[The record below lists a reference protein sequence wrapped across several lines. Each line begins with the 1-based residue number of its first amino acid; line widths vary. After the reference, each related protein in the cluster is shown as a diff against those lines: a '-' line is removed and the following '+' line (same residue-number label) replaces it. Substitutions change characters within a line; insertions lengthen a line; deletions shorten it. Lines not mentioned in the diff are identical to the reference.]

1 VVVVVWLEFRILD
14 AVGSRNGE
22 FGEYC
27 REERGVEGESCWRL
41 GKDEGVGEEEED
53 DGVWVKSFHATNTHA
68 IATNP
73 GMRAAT

>member
-1 VVVVVWLEFRILD
+1 M
-14 AVGSRNGE
+14 
-22 FGEYC
+22 
-27 REERGVEGESCWRL
+27 VEGESCWRL
-41 GKDEGVGEEEED
+41 GKDGGGVGEED